1 MVTIN
6 LRITKARIEA
16 ADRTKTNVFDM
27 TPYLAHGEQM
37 QLNSVIAGSDLT
49 RTPGGFTYNPNP
61 RRVALLI
68 LPIQYLR
75 SKNALATFMGSMKVP
90 PSVKETI
97 QAFDKAVQE
106 NTSLFQNT
114 LDTML
119 QESDKNILEAETD
132 GSPYFGAVNARF
144 AEKFIQLKPK
154 ADEIIASMRKFLKIE

>member
-1 MVTIN
+1 METFLKDRDV
-6 LRITKARIEA
+6 AAPA
-16 ADRTKTNVFDM
+16 ADPATTKDATNGTFVAGRILIVS
-27 TPYLAHGEQM
+27 LARAET
-37 QLNSVIAGSDLT
+37 L
-49 RTPGGFTYNPNP
+49 NP